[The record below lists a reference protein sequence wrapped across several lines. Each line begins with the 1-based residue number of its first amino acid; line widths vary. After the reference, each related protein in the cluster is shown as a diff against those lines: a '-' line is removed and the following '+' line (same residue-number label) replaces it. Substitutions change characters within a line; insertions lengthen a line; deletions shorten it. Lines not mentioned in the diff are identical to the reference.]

1 MASIQLHEYAHAV
14 VAVLLTGA
22 ATVSGA
28 MADHPPTTDANLALI
43 AMAGPAFSLVLGA
56 LLHAIGHPT
65 VVTVG
70 FVVVLVVVLAP
81 GLLGIQLGS

>member
-1 MASIQLHEYAHAV
+1 MASIQLHEYVHAV
-14 VAVLLTGA
+14 AVLTGA

-65 VVTVG
+65 VVTMG
-70 FVVVLVVVLAP
+70 FVVVLAP